1 MVDIQGKT
9 FLRTGDN
16 SVVGVFPLDYIAWTE
31 NLDQKE
37 RLFSAAIEKIK
48 GVTGRRLIV
57 YGKVDPRART
67 VLEQRGW
74 SIAEKKSLIT
84 AP

>member
-1 MVDIQGKT
+1 
-9 FLRTGDN
+9 
-16 SVVGVFPLDYIAWTE
+16 
-31 NLDQKE
+31 
-37 RLFSAAIEKIK
+37 
-48 GVTGRRLIV
+48 V